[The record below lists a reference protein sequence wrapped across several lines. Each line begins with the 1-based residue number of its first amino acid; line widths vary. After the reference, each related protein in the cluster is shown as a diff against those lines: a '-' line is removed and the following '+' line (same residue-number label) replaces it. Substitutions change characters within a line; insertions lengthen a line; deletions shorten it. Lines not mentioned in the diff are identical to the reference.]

1 MLYPA
6 ELRDRHH
13 RTTTKTHHK
22 EPPQKPATKTH
33 HKNPPQNPATE
44 NPPQK
49 PPTKTT
55 HKTPPQKPATKTT
68 HKTPVR
74 KPNQGKKPSPQSQSR
89 TSQKRAKN
97 QTRASGQIIAHPPA
111 SCPLAETPA
120 NLAPTAY
127 FVPQL
132 APIVRPLSTL
142 LSTPLSTLLS
152 ILLSTLF
159 CPVCYFMSAPSA
171 SSASCSVMRLP
182 RRRRGISLLETIGV
196 LVAAIIILSGAAAL
210 AHRAY
215 NDHRVNAAIAD
226 LPVLVDLT
234 RETGAQFGGAY
245 REASMLHDIFAA
257 PKATAPSTGARV
269 GRLPP
274 LSLSLEISATPTPI
288 TAANYT
294 LTHNVGGT
302 SGTVHIG
309 GVTASSN
316 TQAGFGSW
324 FHISY
329 TELRQQDCLRLLLES
344 PTHAQSG
351 LLGIVVSGA
360 YNAANLRATMKSM
373 MLNRGDLTNTI
384 FNVGAGSAQFIPP
397 SLPAAGSGG
406 AARPAH
412 FGSTNS
418 SVLPVS
424 VANANTVCNS
434 DDLTITWMFI

>member
-1 MLYPA
+1 
-6 ELRDRHH
+6 
-13 RTTTKTHHK
+13 
-22 EPPQKPATKTH
+22 
-33 HKNPPQNPATE
+33 
-44 NPPQK
+44 
-49 PPTKTT
+49 
-55 HKTPPQKPATKTT
+55 
-68 HKTPVR
+68 
-74 KPNQGKKPSPQSQSR
+74 
-89 TSQKRAKN
+89 
-97 QTRASGQIIAHPPA
+97 
-111 SCPLAETPA
+111 
-120 NLAPTAY
+120 
-127 FVPQL
+127 
-132 APIVRPLSTL
+132 
-142 LSTPLSTLLS
+142 
-152 ILLSTLF
+152 
-159 CPVCYFMSAPSA
+159 
-171 SSASCSVMRLP
+171 MRLP

-344 PTHAQSG
+344 PAHAQSG